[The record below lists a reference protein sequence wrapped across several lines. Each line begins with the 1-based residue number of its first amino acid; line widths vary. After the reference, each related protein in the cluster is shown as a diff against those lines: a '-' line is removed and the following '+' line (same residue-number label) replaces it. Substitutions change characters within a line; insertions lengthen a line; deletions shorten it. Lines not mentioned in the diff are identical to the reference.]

1 LHISATLSKFGGK
14 LLFIM
19 PTTVEKRPAR
29 KTINNANE
37 THYYVTLA
45 IAVAIGLVG
54 TFLRFVQ
61 DSTLLSA
68 ISWILLAIGW
78 LIAFRVVFRIMK

>member
-1 LHISATLSKFGGK
+1 MATTL
-14 LLFIM
+14 
-19 PTTVEKRPAR
+19 EKRPAR
-29 KTINNANE
+29 KTENNANE

-45 IAVAIGLVG
+45 VAVAIGMVG

-68 ISWILLAIGW
+68 ISWILLAIGA

>member
-1 LHISATLSKFGGK
+1 MVV
-14 LLFIM
+14 IM
-19 PTTVEKRPAR
+19 STTVEKRPAR
-29 KTINNANE
+29 RTINNANE

-45 IAVAIGLVG
+45 IAVVIGMVG

-68 ISWILLAIGW
+68 ISWILLAFGW
-78 LIAFRVVFRIMK
+78 LIVFRVVFRIMK

>member
-1 LHISATLSKFGGK
+1 MS
-14 LLFIM
+14 
-19 PTTVEKRPAR
+19 TTIEKRPAR

-54 TFLRFVQ
+54 TFLRFVH